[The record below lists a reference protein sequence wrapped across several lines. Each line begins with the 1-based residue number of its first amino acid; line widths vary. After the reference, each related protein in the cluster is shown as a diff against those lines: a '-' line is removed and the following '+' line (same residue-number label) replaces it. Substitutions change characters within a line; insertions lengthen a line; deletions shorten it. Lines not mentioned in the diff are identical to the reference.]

1 MLNKKRDR
9 FFWESAQMNNRTYL
23 YYYNRLMELAISM
36 FEWKNLP
43 ETIDPRFLEL
53 TLFADGK
60 ALYFNDD
67 VMGDLALQMTY
78 GGSFNVYRIPKDRR
92 AYAVNGYNRSF
103 NETNSV
109 IIFNNLI
116 HTNTMCDM
124 EMYARRLYNIERTI
138 DVNVNAQKTPVLV
151 QATESQR
158 LTMKNLYKEYE
169 GNEPFIFGD
178 KNLDING
185 MKVLK
190 TDAPFVADK
199 LMQLKFQIWNEAM
212 TYLGISNVNMHK
224 KERLLNDEVTRNMGS
239 TVASRY
245 SRLEARKQACKE
257 INKMF
262 NLDIDVEYREDVQV
276 IADMTNDPLI
286 SDEEVMNNE

>member
-1 MLNKKRDR
+1 MGKKRDR

-36 FEWKNLP
+36 FEWKGLP
-43 ETIDPRFLEL
+43 ESVDPRFLEL

-78 GGSFNVYRIPKDRR
+78 GGSFSVYRIPKDRR
-92 AYAVNGYNRSF
+92 AYAVTGYNRQLDDK
-103 NETNSV
+103 NSV
-109 IIFNNLI
+109 IIFNNLL

-124 EMYARRLYNIERTI
+124 EMFARRLYNIERTI
-138 DVNVNAQKTPVLV
+138 DVNVNAQKTPILV

-190 TDAPFVADK
+190 TDAPFVADR
-199 LMQLKFQIWNEAM
+199 LMQLKFQVWNEAM

-245 SRLEARKQACKE
+245 SRLEARRQACE
-257 INKMF
+257 QINKMF
-262 NLDIDVEYREDVQV
+262 NIEVSVDYREDVQV
-276 IADMTNDPLI
+276 IADIANDTMI
-286 SDEEVMNNE
+286 DGEEVE

>member
-1 MLNKKRDR
+1 MGKKRDR

-36 FEWKNLP
+36 FEWKGLP
-43 ETIDPRFLEL
+43 DSVDPRFLEL

-78 GGSFNVYRIPKDRR
+78 GGSFSVYRIPKDRR
-92 AYAVNGYNRSF
+92 AYAVTGYNRQLDDK
-103 NETNSV
+103 NSV
-109 IIFNNLI
+109 IIFNNLL

-124 EMYARRLYNIERTI
+124 EMFARRLYNIERTI

-185 MKVLK
+185 MKVMK
-190 TDAPFVADK
+190 TDAPFVADR
-199 LMQLKFQIWNEAM
+199 LMQLKFQVWNEAM

-245 SRLEARKQACKE
+245 SRLEARRQACE
-257 INKMF
+257 QINKMF
-262 NLDIDVEYREDVQV
+262 NLEVSVDYREDVQV
-276 IADMTNDPLI
+276 IADIANDPMI
-286 SDEEVMNNE
+286 EGEEVE

>member
-1 MLNKKRDR
+1 MGKKRDR

-36 FEWKNLP
+36 FEWKGLP
-43 ETIDPRFLEL
+43 PSVDPRFLEL

-67 VMGDLALQMTY
+67 VMGDLVLQMTY
-78 GGSFNVYRIPKDRR
+78 GGSFSVYRIPKDRR
-92 AYAVNGYNRSF
+92 AYAVNGYNQQLDDS
-103 NETNSV
+103 NSV
-109 IIFNNLI
+109 IIFNNLL

-124 EMYARRLYNIERTI
+124 EMFARRLYNIERTI
-138 DVNVNAQKTPVLV
+138 DVNVNAQKTPILV

-190 TDAPFVADK
+190 TDAPFVADR
-199 LMQLKFQIWNEAM
+199 LMQLKFQVWNEAM

-245 SRLEARKQACKE
+245 SRLEARRQACE
-257 INKMF
+257 QINRMF
-262 NLDIDVEYREDVQV
+262 NLKVSVDYREDVQV
-276 IADMTNDPLI
+276 IADITSDPMI
-286 SDEEVMNNE
+286 DGEEVE